1 MRPILIG
8 AALAVMFAPLA
19 QAGEPPVKTVAKLD
33 AKDPKYDTEACKA
46 VRAKAID
53 YEEPGLMK
61 KVIGVGGNALVPFAG
76 TAASTA
82 MGMREGGK
90 QTKLSKA
97 VAVACVSDPLNE
109 ETPFLAAPKARPI
122 PVVAAAAAP
131 RPSIV
136 MVDAAPANVTTAVAA
151 SAPPSFIV
159 VVDAAPAGVAPAMAA
174 DAAATETV
182 AANR

>member
-8 AALAVMFAPLA
+8 AVLAVMFAPLA

-33 AKDPKYDTEACKA
+33 AKDPKYDTEACRA

-109 ETPFLAAPKARPI
+109 QTPFIAAPKAKPI

-131 RPSIV
+131 SVV
-136 MVDAAPANVTTAVAA
+136 MIAAAAPAPPVLVVDAAPANITPAA
-151 SAPPSFIV
+151 
-159 VVDAAPAGVAPAMAA
+159 AG
-174 DAAATETV
+174 AAATETM
-182 AANR
+182 ATNP

>member
-1 MRPILIG
+1 MIG
-8 AALAVMFAPLA
+8 AVLALSFGSLAFVPAA

-61 KVIGVGGNALVPFAG
+61 KVIGMGGNALVPFAG

-82 MGMREGGK
+82 LGMREGGK
-90 QTKLSKA
+90 QDKLSKQ

-109 ETPFLAAPKARPI
+109 ETPLISAPKATPT
-122 PVVAAAAAP
+122 PMVAAAAPAAKAV
-131 RPSIV
+131 SIV
-136 MVDAAPANVTTAVAA
+136 TIDTP
-151 SAPPSFIV
+151 
-159 VVDAAPAGVAPAMAA
+159 PAGVAPVVATN
-174 DAAATETV
+174 AAAMETV
-182 AANR
+182 AAAR

>member
-46 VRAKAID
+46 ARAKAID
-53 YEEPGLMK
+53 YEEPDLMK

-82 MGMREGGK
+82 LGMQQGGK
-90 QTKLSKA
+90 QTKLSKE

-109 ETPFLAAPKARPI
+109 QTPFIAVPKAKPI
-122 PVVAAAAAP
+122 PVVAATAAP
-131 RPSIV
+131 APSVV

-151 SAPPSFIV
+151 SPPVV
-159 VVDAAPAGVAPAMAA
+159 VVDATPAGVAPAMAA

>member
-8 AALAVMFAPLA
+8 AALALMFAPLA

-90 QTKLSKA
+90 QTKLSQQ

-109 ETPFLAAPKARPI
+109 AQPFIAAPKAKPI
-122 PVVAAAAAP
+122 PIVAAAPAP
-131 RPSIV
+131 SMV
-136 MVDAAPANVTTAVAA
+136 MVAAAPA
-151 SAPPSFIV
+151 APSVV
-159 VVDAAPAGVAPAMAA
+159 VVDAAPANITTVVAA
-174 DAAATETV
+174 DAAATETM
-182 AANR
+182 ATNP

>member
-8 AALAVMFAPLA
+8 AALALMVAPLA

-33 AKDPKYDTEACKA
+33 AKDPKYDTQACKA
-46 VRAKAID
+46 IRAKAID
-53 YEEPGLMK
+53 YEEPDLMK

-82 MGMREGGK
+82 LGMQQGSK
-90 QTKLSKA
+90 QTKLSKE
-97 VAVACVSDPLNE
+97 VAAACVSDPLNE
-109 ETPFLAAPKARPI
+109 ETPFIAVPKAAPIPIVAAAKAKAV
-122 PVVAAAAAP
+122 PVVTAAAAP
-131 RPSIV
+131 PPVV
-136 MVDAAPANVTTAVAA
+136 MVEAAPANV
-151 SAPPSFIV
+151 
-159 VVDAAPAGVAPAMAA
+159 APAMAV